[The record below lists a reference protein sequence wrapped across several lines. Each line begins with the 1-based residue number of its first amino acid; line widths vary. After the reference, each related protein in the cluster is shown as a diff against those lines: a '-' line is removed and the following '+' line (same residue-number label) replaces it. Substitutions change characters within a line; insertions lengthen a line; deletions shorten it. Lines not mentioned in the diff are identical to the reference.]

1 MKNTIKISDEE
12 MSIIKRAAN
21 VYGFAVRFD
30 EQLAVWVVKET
41 GFSWDSSCT
50 VEEFFQEVKDY
61 FKVKG
66 LIASR
71 DEWVDLSSRST

>member
-41 GFSWDSSCT
+41 GFSWDSSRT

-61 FKVKG
+61 FKARG